1 MPIRRQENT
10 DSRSM
15 TCYPCYAAPLFF
27 LLLFCVDRFLTFG
40 GMGIPTSVIPMCCS
54 NSDVAMTFFT
64 RKWSINEKIHN
75 VQPHP
80 GEEHSRIQ
88 HIFIVMQPRTFGG
101 KAIPVQGAVDT
112 RYLISSNGN
121 ADAGATDDDA
131 FFALARCHGMGHHLT
146 IDGIIQRGVEF
157 TPEVLAFQSAILQ
170 VGQNLLL
177 EFVSTMVTADSDH
190 LTQVSS
196 RQRRWRRCAGRT
208 APAGPRRGRSG
219 RRRPSHP
226 HGAFWWDT
234 ARPARRPRPRP
245 DHPGCCAPRR

>member
-1 MPIRRQENT
+1 M
-10 DSRSM
+10 S
-15 TCYPCYAAPLFF
+15 Y
-27 LLLFCVDRFLTFG
+27 FG
-40 GMGIPTSVIPMCCS
+40 HVWAFDTPFHIGL
-54 NSDVAMTFFT
+54 AMTFFT

-112 RYLISSNGN
+112 RYLISGNGN

-146 IDGIIQRGVEF
+146 IDGIIQRGAEF

-190 LTQVSS
+190 LTQVPS

-208 APAGPRRGRSG
+208 APAAPRRGRSG

-234 ARPARRPRPRP
+234 ARPARRPPLRP